1 MSAQLSA
8 KLLACAIPALCA
20 TVANAEVI
28 YGVTLEQ
35 TLITFDSASTG
46 TILSGVAISGLAANE
61 VIRGIDIRPATQEL
75 YALGSFSR
83 LYRINAATGVA
94 TQVGGTLGTALNGSQ
109 FGFDFNPTVD
119 RIRVTSDAD
128 QNLRLNPITGAIAA
142 VDTNLNY
149 NVGDSGFGMNPNIVA
164 SAYTN
169 NFAGATSTTLYN
181 IDSLR
186 DALVIQSPPN
196 AGGLTT
202 VGFLSVDVTD
212 MAGFDISGATGIA
225 YLSIRDANLAKSTFW
240 TINLATGQASA
251 LGEVGGGAILTAMT
265 VVPAP
270 ASFAL
275 LGLGGLVATR
285 RRR

>member
-1 MSAQLSA
+1 MCTRV
-8 KLLACAIPALCA
+8 LACALPALLA
-20 TVANAEVI
+20 ASANAEII

-35 TLITFDSASTG
+35 TLVTFDSAATG

-83 LYRINAATGVA
+83 LYKINATTGVA
-94 TQVGGTLGTALNGSQ
+94 TQVGGTFGTMLNGSQ

-128 QNLRLNPITGAIAA
+128 QNMRLNPITGGVAF
-142 VDTNLNY
+142 VDGNLAY
-149 NVGDSGFGMNPNIVA
+149 NAGDSGFGMNPNIVA

-169 NFAGATSTTLYN
+169 NFAGATTTTLYN
-181 IDSLR
+181 VDSLR
-186 DALVIQSPPN
+186 DALIIQNPPN

-202 VGFLSVDVTD
+202 VGFLGIDVTD

-225 YLSIRDANLAKSTFW
+225 YMSVRDANLAKSTFW
-240 TINLATGQASA
+240 TIDLATGQATG

-270 ASFAL
+270 SSFAL
-275 LGLGGLVATR
+275 LGLGGLAAFR

>member
-1 MSAQLSA
+1 MSTR
-8 KLLACAIPALCA
+8 LLVCAVPALFA
-20 TVANAEVI
+20 AAANAEII

-35 TLITFDSASTG
+35 TLVTFDSNATG
-46 TILSGVAISGLAANE
+46 TLLSGVAISGLAANE

-75 YALGSFSR
+75 YAMGSFSR
-83 LYRINAATGVA
+83 LYKINAATGVA
-94 TQVGGTLGTALNGSQ
+94 TQVGGTFSTALNGSQ

-128 QNLRLNPITGAIAA
+128 QNIRLNPITGAVAA

-149 NVGDSGFGMNPNIVA
+149 NVGDSGFGINPNIVA

-169 NFAGATSTTLYN
+169 NVAGALTTTLYN

-196 AGGLTT
+196 AGGLIT
-202 VGFLSVDVTD
+202 VGFLGTDITD
-212 MAGFDISGATGIA
+212 MAGFDISGSTGIA
-225 YLSIRDANLAKSTFW
+225 YMSVRDANLARSTFW
-240 TINLATGQASA
+240 TINLATGQATMI
-251 LGEVGGGAILTAMT
+251 GEVGGGAILTAMT

-270 ASFAL
+270 ASLAL

>member
-1 MSAQLSA
+1 MSTR
-8 KLLACAIPALCA
+8 LLVCSIPALFA
-20 TVANAEVI
+20 ASANAEII

-35 TLITFDSASTG
+35 TLVTFDSNATG
-46 TILSGVAISGLAANE
+46 TLLSGVAISGLAANE

-75 YALGSFSR
+75 YAMGSFSR
-83 LYRINAATGVA
+83 LYKINALTGVA
-94 TQVGGTLGTALNGSQ
+94 TQVGGTFSTALNGSQ

-128 QNLRLNPITGAIAA
+128 QNMRLNPITGGVAF

-169 NFAGATSTTLYN
+169 NFAGALTTTLYN
-181 IDSLR
+181 VDSLR
-186 DALVIQSPPN
+186 DALVIQNPPN

-202 VGFLSVDVTD
+202 VGFLGTDVTD
-212 MAGFDISGATGIA
+212 MAGFDISGSTGIA
-225 YLSIRDANLAKSTFW
+225 YMTIRDANLARSTFW
-240 TINLATGQASA
+240 TVNLATGQATMI
-251 LGEVGGGAILTAMT
+251 GEVGGGAILTAMT

-270 ASFAL
+270 ASLAL
-275 LGLGGLVATR
+275 LGLGGLVAVR